1 VIENGNGNG
10 NGNGSPDT
18 AWVAAVAA
26 LISGSTQTI
35 VSRIDAMERSENDRW
50 RLHDEEL
57 ERNRTTV
64 TTKFLKIEA
73 QLDAHIKIANDRW
86 AKEHDDDVRMDAR
99 IRPLRGS
106 IAWLWTQRRDIVIVL
121 VGIIGLL
128 AIAADI
134 AARYLGGAT

>member
-10 NGNGSPDT
+10 SPDA
-18 AWVAAVAA
+18 AWVAAIAA
-26 LISGSTQTI
+26 LIAGSTQTI

-64 TTKFLKIEA
+64 TSKFLKIEA

-99 IRPLRGS
+99 VRPVQIGV
-106 IAWLWTQRRDIVIVL
+106 AWAVNHWKDIVILL
-121 VGIIGLL
+121 VGIVGLL
-128 AIAADI
+128 AIAADVVS
-134 AARYLGGAT
+134 RYLGGTT

>member
-1 VIENGNGNG
+1 MIENG
-10 NGNGSPDT
+10 NGNGSPDA
-18 AWVAAVAA
+18 AWVAAIAA
-26 LISGSTQTI
+26 LIAGSTQTI

-64 TTKFLKIEA
+64 TSKFLKIEA

-99 IRPLRGS
+99 VRPVQIGV
-106 IAWLWTQRRDIVIVL
+106 AWAVNHWKDIVILL
-121 VGIIGLL
+121 VGIVGLL
-128 AIAADI
+128 AIAADVVS
-134 AARYLGGAT
+134 RYLGGTT